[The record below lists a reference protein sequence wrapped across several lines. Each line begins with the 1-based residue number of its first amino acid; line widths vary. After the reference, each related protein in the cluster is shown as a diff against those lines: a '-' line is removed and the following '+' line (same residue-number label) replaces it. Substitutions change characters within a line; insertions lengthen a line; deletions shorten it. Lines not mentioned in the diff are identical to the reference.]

1 MVYAYL
7 ILLVC
12 VISSIYVYA
21 FSGFRVTKLNV
32 SGDNMHGLM
41 CNKHAVLMSLF
52 RNHNFFVNRV
62 TLSF

>member
-32 SGDNMHGLM
+32 SGLYM
-41 CNKHAVLMSLF
+41 V
-52 RNHNFFVNRV
+52 
-62 TLSF
+62 